1 MSRKNG
7 DAINNDFYL
16 FSLQYTFRVVRDC
29 GLPFKKV
36 KHLETDAFLE
46 HSFCSEIEKYF
57 LDKVF
62 HNFFN
67 CFYKYIHILLRPKK
81 AQLIIKKVLL
91 SFKH

>member
-1 MSRKNG
+1 MKKNEYDHDKKLQGFHTQKVEMSRKNG
-7 DAINNDFYL
+7 DAINNDSYL

-62 HNFFN
+62 HNFF
-67 CFYKYIHILLRPKK
+67 
-81 AQLIIKKVLL
+81 
-91 SFKH
+91 

>member
-1 MSRKNG
+1 M
-7 DAINNDFYL
+7 IPTF

-67 CFYKYIHILLRPKK
+67 CFYNLLRPKK
-81 AQLIIKKVLL
+81 VELIIEEKD
-91 SFKH
+91 F